1 MNVPLGTH
9 PLAPGADI
17 RPLRARDRPA
27 VARILESTGNFTPVE
42 IATALELVDAW
53 LASGESSDY
62 YCLVLDAGA
71 GAEPEHI
78 DVQGYVCYGPTP
90 LTESTFDLYWI
101 AVDRASQGK
110 GFGRLL
116 VEVTEREVRQRHGT
130 LLLIETSSQE
140 SYGNTIQFYERGG
153 YELVARI
160 PNFYRAGDDKLIFA
174 KSL

>member
-1 MNVPLGTH
+1 MSESLG
-9 PLAPGADI
+9 I

-27 VARILESTGNFTPVE
+27 VARILESTGNFTPTE

-53 LASGESSDY
+53 LATGALSGYFCD
-62 YCLVLDAGA
+62 VLDTSPHDDHG
-71 GAEPEHI
+71 
-78 DVQGYVCYGPTP
+78 DVKGYVCYGPTP

-101 AVDRASQGK
+101 AVDRASQGS

-116 VEVTEREVRQRHGT
+116 VEHAERAVRAQNGS

-140 SYGNTIQFYERGG
+140 SYGSTIHFYERAG
-153 YELVARI
+153 YTLVARV
-160 PNFYRAGDDKLIFA
+160 PNFYHAGDDKLIFA

>member
-1 MNVPLGTH
+1 MTDPLG
-9 PLAPGADI
+9 I

-27 VARILESTGNFTPVE
+27 VARILESTGNFTPTE

-53 LASGESSDY
+53 LSVGEPSGY
-62 YCLVLDAGA
+62 YCLVLDTGA
-71 GAEPEHI
+71 DPVHS

-101 AVDRASQGK
+101 AVDRASQGR

-116 VEVTEREVRQRHGT
+116 IEATEREVHRLHGT

-140 SYGNTIQFYERGG
+140 SYGSTIHFYEHTR
-153 YELVARI
+153 YALVARV
-160 PNFYRAGDDKLIFA
+160 PNFYRPGDDKLIFA

>member
-1 MNVPLGTH
+1 MTEPLGSHTH
-9 PLAPGADI
+9 DAGI

-27 VARILESTGNFTPVE
+27 VARILHSTGNFTPNE

-53 LASGESSDY
+53 LATGAASGY
-62 YCLVLDAGA
+62 YCAVLDTSADADQG
-71 GAEPEHI
+71 

-90 LTESTFDLYWI
+90 LTDSTYDLYWI
-101 AVDRASQGK
+101 AVDRAAQGR

-116 VEVTEREVRQRHGT
+116 LQTTELEVRRQGGS

-140 SYGNTIQFYERGG
+140 SYGNTIQFYERTG
-153 YELVARI
+153 YSLVARI
-160 PNFYRAGDDKLIFA
+160 ANFYRAGDDKLVFA

>member
-1 MNVPLGTH
+1 MTPLLG
-9 PLAPGADI
+9 I

-27 VARILESTGNFTPVE
+27 VARILDSTGNFTPTE

-53 LASGESSDY
+53 LSAGESSGY
-62 YCLVLDAGA
+62 YCLVLDASPD
-71 GAEPEHI
+71 PEHI

-101 AVDRASQGK
+101 AVDRASQGR

-116 VEVTEREVRQRHGT
+116 VEFTEREVRRLHGT

-140 SYGNTIQFYERGG
+140 SYGSTIHFYERTG
-153 YELVARI
+153 YALVARV
-160 PNFYRAGDDKLIFA
+160 PNFYRTGDDKLIFA
-174 KSL
+174 KTL

>member
-1 MNVPLGTH
+1 MNEPLG
-9 PLAPGADI
+9 I

-27 VARILESTGNFTPVE
+27 VARILESVGNFTPTE

-53 LASGESSDY
+53 LASGEASDY
-62 YCLVLDAGA
+62 YCLVLDASPG
-71 GAEPEHI
+71 PEHT

-101 AVDRASQGK
+101 AVDRDSHGK
-110 GFGRLL
+110 GYGRRLL
-116 VEVTEREVRQRHGT
+116 ETAEHDVRRRHGA

-140 SYGNTIQFYERGG
+140 SYGSTTHFYDRAG
-153 YELVARI
+153 YALVARV

-174 KSL
+174 KSLSRTPQ

>member
-1 MNVPLGTH
+1 MTDSLGI
-9 PLAPGADI
+9 PQRYAGI

-27 VARILESTGNFTPVE
+27 IARILTSTGNFTASE
-42 IATALELVDAW
+42 IAVALELVDAW
-53 LASGESSDY
+53 LSAGEPSGY
-62 YCLVLDAGA
+62 HCLVLDSSADDN
-71 GAEPEHI
+71 HT

-101 AVDRASQGK
+101 AVDHASQGK

-116 VEVTEREVRQRHGT
+116 IEITEREVRRLHGT

-140 SYGNTIQFYERGG
+140 SYGSTIHFYERTG
-153 YELVARI
+153 YALVARV

>member
-1 MNVPLGTH
+1 MSQSLGVTQ
-9 PLAPGADI
+9 PYASI

-27 VARILESTGNFTPVE
+27 VERILESTGNFTTTE

-53 LASGESSDY
+53 LATGAPSGYFCDVVDTSP
-62 YCLVLDAGA
+62 DAGHA
-71 GAEPEHI
+71 

-101 AVDRASQGK
+101 AVGRTSQGR

-116 VEVTEREVRQRHGT
+116 IEHAERAVRAQHGS

-140 SYGNTIQFYERGG
+140 SYGSTIHFYERAG
-153 YELVARI
+153 YALVARV
-160 PNFYRAGDDKLIFA
+160 PNFYRAGDDKLVFA
-174 KSL
+174 KSV